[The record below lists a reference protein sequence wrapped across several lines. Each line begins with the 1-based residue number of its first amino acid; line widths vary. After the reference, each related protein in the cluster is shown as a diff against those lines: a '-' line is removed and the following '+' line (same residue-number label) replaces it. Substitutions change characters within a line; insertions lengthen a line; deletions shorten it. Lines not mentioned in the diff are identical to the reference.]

1 LFETPILLLRGED
14 VVKVEP
20 GLLSIGDICSE
31 TGLSPDVVRV
41 WERRYGFPVP
51 VRLSSG
57 HRRYR
62 QEDLYRLRLMAE
74 ALVQGH
80 RPSLVAKAGE
90 AALKRLLIP
99 MEVPQVEALFE
110 AVTAMDTDR
119 MRRLLRE
126 SLDHLGL
133 KPFLQQVIARLLDR
147 VGMAWAEG
155 SIGIQQEHM
164 VTEVLEDLL
173 RELRLEFRTTPGRGC
188 VLLCTLRGE
197 RHRLG
202 LLMAALA
209 YAAQGTRTELL
220 GVDLPV
226 ASIAQAARTLKVDRV
241 AVSLSIQSAG
251 EPTRRLLMDL
261 QDRLPSGCRLLIGG
275 QGAARIR
282 KIEGVER
289 MAGLEV
295 I

>member
-1 LFETPILLLRGED
+1 MKAPILVLARWAMA
-14 VVKVEP
+14 KVEP

-31 TGLSPDVVRV
+31 TGLSADVVRV

-51 VRLSSG
+51 VRLASG

-62 QEDLYRLRLMAE
+62 QADLHQLRLMAE
-74 ALVQGH
+74 AVAQGH
-80 RPSLVAKAGE
+80 RPSMVAKAGE
-90 AALKRLLIP
+90 EALKRLLIP
-99 MEVPQVEALFE
+99 TDNPRVEALFE

-126 SLDHLGL
+126 SLDQLGVTS
-133 KPFLQQVIARLLDR
+133 FLQQVVARLLDR

-155 SIGIQQEHM
+155 SIGIHHEHL

-173 RELRLEFRTTPGRGC
+173 RELRLEFQTTPERGR
-188 VLLCTLRGE
+188 VLLCTLPGE

-209 YAAQGTRTELL
+209 YAAQGISTEML

-226 ASIAQAARTLKVDRV
+226 ASIAQAARTLRVDRV

-251 EPTRRLLMDL
+251 ETTRRLLMDL
-261 QDRLPSGCRLLIGG
+261 KDRLPSGCDLIVGG
-275 QGAARIR
+275 QGAARTR
-282 KIEGVER
+282 KIDGVER
-289 MAGLEV
+289 MMGLGV

>member
-1 LFETPILLLRGED
+1 MAKI
-14 VVKVEP
+14 EP
-20 GLLSIGDICSE
+20 ELLSIGDICSE
-31 TGLSPDVVRV
+31 TGLSADVLRV
-41 WERRYGFPVP
+41 WERRYGFPTP
-51 VRLSSG
+51 VRLPSG

-62 QEDLYRLRLMAE
+62 QADLHRLRLMAE
-74 ALVQGH
+74 AVAQGY
-80 RPSLVAKAGE
+80 RPSMVARAGE

-99 MEVPQVEALFE
+99 MDNPGVEALFQ
-110 AVTAMDTDR
+110 AVVAMDTER
-119 MRRLLRE
+119 MRRLLRD
-126 SLDHLGL
+126 SLELLGW
-133 KPFLQQVIARLLDR
+133 KPFLQSIVTQLLDR
-147 VGMAWAEG
+147 VGMAWADG
-155 SIGIQQEHM
+155 SIGIQHEHL

-173 RELRLEFRTTPGRGC
+173 RELRLAFRTRPERGR
-188 VLLCTLRGE
+188 VLLCTLPGE

-209 YAAQGTRTELL
+209 YAAQGIGTELL

-251 EPTRRLLMDL
+251 ETTRRLLMDL
-261 QDRLPSGCRLLIGG
+261 SDRLPPGCRLIVGG
-275 QGAARIR
+275 QGAARTR

-289 MAGLEV
+289 MLGLEV

>member
-1 LFETPILLLRGED
+1 MAE
-14 VVKVEP
+14 VEP
-20 GLLSIGDICSE
+20 ELLSIGDICSE
-31 TGLSPDVVRV
+31 TGLSADVVRV

-51 VRLSSG
+51 VRLPSG

-62 QEDLYRLRLMAE
+62 QADLHQLRLMAE
-74 ALVQGH
+74 AVAQGH
-80 RPSLVAKAGE
+80 RPSMVVRSGE
-90 AALKRLLIP
+90 AALKRMLVP
-99 MEVPQVEALFE
+99 MDDPKVETLFQ
-110 AVTAMDTDR
+110 AVVAMDSDR

-126 SLDHLGL
+126 SLDHMGW
-133 KPFLQQVIARLLDR
+133 KPFLHGIVAQLLDR

-155 SIGIQQEHM
+155 SIGIQQEHL

-173 RELRLEFRTTPGRGC
+173 RERRLEFRTVPDRGR
-188 VLLCTLRGE
+188 VLLCTLPGE

-209 YAAQGTRTELL
+209 YAAQGIGTEML

-226 ASIAQAARTLKVDRV
+226 ASIAQAARTLMVDRV

-251 EPTRRLLMDL
+251 GTTRRLLMDL
-261 QDRLPSGCRLLIGG
+261 HERLPSGCRLIIGG
-275 QGAARIR
+275 QGAARTR
-282 KIEGVER
+282 KIDGVER
-289 MAGLEV
+289 MMGLDV